1 MAIDGMLYR
10 RKMNFFVWTNV
21 YKALFGSMSQSIY
34 GKFQG
39 RDNSCTS
46 GKAASAGIENSPQVT
61 KGLSQFPK
69 NGLAGV
75 VK

>member
-1 MAIDGMLYR
+1 MKLEGVEFCLICNINPFA
-10 RKMNFFVWTNV
+10 
-21 YKALFGSMSQSIY
+21 YKEMSQSIY

-46 GKAASAGIENSPQVT
+46 GEAASAGIENSPRVT
-61 KGLSQFPK
+61 KGLTQFPK

>member
-1 MAIDGMLYR
+1 
-10 RKMNFFVWTNV
+10 
-21 YKALFGSMSQSIY
+21 MSQSIY

-46 GKAASAGIENSPQVT
+46 GEAASAEIENSPRVT

-75 VK
+75 VKWKFPKSGEAASGEFLFYHNC

>member
-1 MAIDGMLYR
+1 MYVSTYKS
-10 RKMNFFVWTNV
+10 RKMINFTT
-21 YKALFGSMSQSIY
+21 YKSKEMSQSIY
-34 GKFQG
+34 GKFRG

-46 GKAASAGIENSPQVT
+46 GEAASAGIENSPRVT